1 MEDGAILP
9 FARFPRCA
17 VVHAAPDPSRNTCSK
32 AFVCWF
38 LAY

>member
-1 MEDGAILP
+1 MEDGGILP
-9 FARFPRCA
+9 FARVPRCA
-17 VVHAAPDPSRNTCSK
+17 VVPAAPDPSRNACSK